1 MANPVSIQRLL
12 YVLLYFLGAA
22 AAAAAVPV
30 AVAVA
35 VTVVGGWVRA
45 RDGQEG
51 NAGAVE
57 AAGQCSRKERLRGL
71 MCSKGR
77 DESTRASL
85 FE

>member
-1 MANPVSIQRLL
+1 MANPVSMQRLL

-22 AAAAAVPV
+22 AAAAVP
-30 AVAVA
+30 VAVA

>member
-22 AAAAAVPV
+22 AAAAAAVP
-30 AVAVA
+30 VAVA

>member
-22 AAAAAVPV
+22 AVP
-30 AVAVA
+30 VAVA

>member
-22 AAAAAVPV
+22 AAVPV
-30 AVAVA
+30 DAA

>member
-12 YVLLYFLGAA
+12 YVLLYFLD
-22 AAAAAVPV
+22 AAAVP
-30 AVAVA
+30 VAVA

>member
-22 AAAAAVPV
+22 AAAVPD
-30 AVAVA
+30 AVA
-35 VTVVGGWVRA
+35 VTMVGGWVGA

>member
-22 AAAAAVPV
+22 AAVPVTV
-30 AVAVA
+30 AVA
-35 VTVVGGWVRA
+35 VVGGWVRA

>member
-1 MANPVSIQRLL
+1 MANPVSIQRLV

-22 AAAAAVPV
+22 AAAVP
-30 AVAVA
+30 VAVA
-35 VTVVGGWVRA
+35 VTVVGGWVEA
-45 RDGQEG
+45 RNGQEG

>member
-22 AAAAAVPV
+22 TAAVP
-30 AVAVA
+30 VAVA

-45 RDGQEG
+45 RNGQEG

>member
-1 MANPVSIQRLL
+1 MANPVSMQRLL

-22 AAAAAVPV
+22 AAAVP
-30 AVAVA
+30 VAVA

>member
-1 MANPVSIQRLL
+1 MAKPVSIQRLL

-22 AAAAAVPV
+22 AAAVPV
-30 AVAVA
+30 AVAA
-35 VTVVGGWVRA
+35 TVVGGWVRA
-45 RDGQEG
+45 RNGQEG

>member
-22 AAAAAVPV
+22 AAAVPV
-30 AVAVA
+30 AVAA
-35 VTVVGGWVRA
+35 TVVGGWVRA
-45 RDGQEG
+45 RNGQEG

>member
-22 AAAAAVPV
+22 AAAVP
-30 AVAVA
+30 VAVA
-35 VTVVGGWVRA
+35 VTVVGGCVRA

>member
-1 MANPVSIQRLL
+1 MANPVSMQRLL

-22 AAAAAVPV
+22 AAVPD
-30 AVAVA
+30 AVA

>member
-22 AAAAAVPV
+22 AAAAAVP
-30 AVAVA
+30 VAVA

>member
-1 MANPVSIQRLL
+1 MFCCISW
-12 YVLLYFLGAA
+12 VLLLLLLFLMLLLLLWWVGA
-22 AAAAAVPV
+22 
-30 AVAVA
+30 
-35 VTVVGGWVRA
+35 WVRA

>member
-12 YVLLYFLGAA
+12 YVLLYFLD
-22 AAAAAVPV
+22 AAAVPV
-30 AVAVA
+30 AVAV
-35 VTVVGGWVRA
+35 TVVGAWVRA

>member
-22 AAAAAVPV
+22 AAAAVP
-30 AVAVA
+30 VAVA
-35 VTVVGGWVRA
+35 VTVVCGWVRA

>member
-1 MANPVSIQRLL
+1 MANPVSIRRLL
-12 YVLLYFLGAA
+12 YVLLYFLD
-22 AAAAAVPV
+22 AAAVP
-30 AVAVA
+30 VAVA